1 MDPLDPLEDPPMDPP
16 DPTEPPWVLRT
27 PWRAPRTPG
36 TPQGPPG
43 PLGHP
48 TDPRDH
54 PMDSSRNLWPPQSLR
69 TMSSSAP
76 PNPPGPPNPPN
87 LLGTPWP
94 PPPPPHRLR
103 ALAHSWLDE
112 DAPWPDPT
120 VAPLGNAEIRAHILV
135 KNPETPRFNPETP
148 TFNPKTPPFFG
159 VLAGCPFAEAVF
171 AVSGCSVLWKVPE
184 GSRLGPGRALL
195 AEVRGP
201 VSGLLLA
208 ERTALNVLGRCSGV
222 ASMAARA
229 RGVAESRNWGGVVAG
244 TRKCT
249 PGFRAAEKY
258 ALGVGGAQG
267 HREGLGAFGLVK
279 DNHRA
284 VAEMGGGH
292 EGLIV
297 EARRAGGFTRKLG
310 VECAS
315 AEQALEA
322 AKAGADVVLLD
333 NLSPEELH
341 AAAARVKAAHP
352 RVLVEA
358 SGGIGLE
365 SLGSFLGPHVD
376 VVSMGCLTHSAPA
389 LDFALKVALP
399 RFLGPH
405 GAVMSMGCPTH
416 SAPALDC
423 ALRVLGMGDGAEEP

>member
-1 MDPLDPLEDPPMDPP
+1 
-16 DPTEPPWVLRT
+16 
-27 PWRAPRTPG
+27 
-36 TPQGPPG
+36 
-43 PLGHP
+43 
-48 TDPRDH
+48 
-54 PMDSSRNLWPPQSLR
+54 
-69 TMSSSAP
+69 MSGSAP

-87 LLGTPWP
+87 PSGTPWP

-103 ALAHSWLDE
+103 ALARSWLDE

-120 VAPLGNAEIRAHILV
+120 MAPLGNAEIRAHILV
-135 KNPETPRFNPETP
+135 KNPETPRFNPEP
-148 TFNPKTPPFFG
+148 PAFNPETPAFNPEPPPFFG

-171 AVSGCSVLWKVPE
+171 AESGCSVLWKVPE
-184 GSRLGPGRALL
+184 GSRLGPGRAVL

-229 RGVAESRNWGGVVAG
+229 RGVAQSRNWGGVVAG

-292 EGLIV
+292 EGVKRLIV
-297 EARRAGGFTRKLG
+297 GARRAGGFTRKLG

-333 NLSPEELH
+333 NLSPEALH
-341 AAAARVKAAHP
+341 AAAAHVKAAHP

-389 LDFALKVALP
+389 LDFALKVMGPLWVLLSEFTTRSRSSRHRGILREP
-399 RFLGPH
+399 IGRDRFCRSQTSPGER
-405 GAVMSMGCPTH
+405 GAY
-416 SAPALDC
+416 
-423 ALRVLGMGDGAEEP
+423 

>member
-1 MDPLDPLEDPPMDPP
+1 MPFPQNQVALPYTKRQQLVPTPGKLISAQGTGIRLDRGRRMHSWPSAVGGM
-16 DPTEPPWVLRT
+16 LRT
-27 PWRAPRTPG
+27 SVNHG
-36 TPQGPPG
+36 VHSE
-43 PLGHP
+43 GHK
-48 TDPRDH
+48 
-54 PMDSSRNLWPPQSLR
+54 SLR
-69 TMSSSAP
+69 TMSGSAP
-76 PNPPGPPNPPN
+76 PNPAGPPNPPN

-103 ALAHSWLDE
+103 ALARSWLDE

-135 KNPETPRFNPETP
+135 KNPETPAFNPETAG
-148 TFNPKTPPFFG
+148 FNPKTPALNPTPAPFFG
-159 VLAGCPFAEAVF
+159 VLAGCPFAEAVL

-244 TRKCT
+244 TRKGT

-267 HREGLGAFGLVK
+267 HRQGLGAFGLVK

-292 EGLIV
+292 EGLI
-297 EARRAGGFTRKLG
+297 EGARRAGGFTQKLG

-322 AKAGADVVLLD
+322 AEAGADVVLLD
-333 NLSPEELH
+333 NLSLEDLH

-358 SGGIGLE
+358 SRGIGLE

-389 LDFALKVALP
+389 LDCALKV
-399 RFLGPH
+399 
-405 GAVMSMGCPTH
+405 V
-416 SAPALDC
+416 
-423 ALRVLGMGDGAEEP
+423 GMGDGAEEK

>member
-1 MDPLDPLEDPPMDPP
+1 
-16 DPTEPPWVLRT
+16 
-27 PWRAPRTPG
+27 
-36 TPQGPPG
+36 
-43 PLGHP
+43 
-48 TDPRDH
+48 
-54 PMDSSRNLWPPQSLR
+54 
-69 TMSSSAP
+69 MSGSAP
-76 PNPPGPPNPPN
+76 PNPPN
-87 LLGTPWP
+87 LSGTPWP

-103 ALAHSWLDE
+103 ALARSWLDE

-135 KNPETPRFNPETP
+135 KNPETPRFNPEP
-148 TFNPKTPPFFG
+148 PAFNPEPPAFNPKTPPFFG

-171 AVSGCSVLWKVPE
+171 AESGCSVLWKVPE
-184 GSRLGPGRALL
+184 GSRLGPGRAVL

-201 VSGLLLA
+201 ALGVLLA

-229 RGVAESRNWGGVVAG
+229 RGVAQSRNWGGVVAG

-284 VAEMGGGH
+284 VAEMGGGREGVKRSGGGTETSTGH
-292 EGLIV
+292 EGVKRLIV
-297 EARRAGGFTRKLG
+297 GARRAGGFTRKLG

-322 AKAGADVVLLD
+322 AEAGADVVLLD
-333 NLSPEELH
+333 NLSPEALH

-389 LDFALKVALP
+389 LDFALKV
-399 RFLGPH
+399 
-405 GAVMSMGCPTH
+405 V
-416 SAPALDC
+416 
-423 ALRVLGMGDGAEEP
+423 GMGSGSEEK

>member
-16 DPTEPPWVLRT
+16 EPPWVLRT

-36 TPQGPPG
+36 TPQGP
-43 PLGHP
+43 LGHP

-54 PMDSSRNLWPPQSLR
+54 PMDSSLR
-69 TMSSSAP
+69 TMSGSAP
-76 PNPPGPPNPPN
+76 PNPAGPPNPPN

-103 ALAHSWLDE
+103 ALARSWLDE
-112 DAPWPDPT
+112 DASWPDPT

-135 KNPETPRFNPETP
+135 KNPETPAFNPETAGFNP
-148 TFNPKTPPFFG
+148 KTPAFNPKTPPFFG

-171 AVSGCSVLWKVPE
+171 ALSGCSVLWKVPE

-244 TRKCT
+244 TRKGT

-258 ALGVGGAQG
+258 ALGVGGMQG
-267 HREGLGAFGLVK
+267 HRQGLGAFGLVK

-284 VAEMGGGH
+284 VAEMGGGGQ
-292 EGLIV
+292 EGLI
-297 EARRAGGFTRKLG
+297 EGARRAGGFTQKLG

-322 AKAGADVVLLD
+322 AEAGADVVLLD
-333 NLSPEELH
+333 NLSPEALH

-389 LDFALKVALP
+389 LDCALKV
-399 RFLGPH
+399 
-405 GAVMSMGCPTH
+405 V
-416 SAPALDC
+416 
-423 ALRVLGMGDGAEEP
+423 GMGDGAEEK

>member
-1 MDPLDPLEDPPMDPP
+1 MALGVYNAPFRDCLSAPCPA
-16 DPTEPPWVLRT
+16 LR
-27 PWRAPRTPG
+27 PRTPRDPR
-36 TPQGPPG
+36 TLRGPPG
-43 PLGHP
+43 
-48 TDPRDH
+48 R
-54 PMDSSRNLWPPQSLR
+54 
-69 TMSSSAP
+69 
-76 PNPPGPPNPPN
+76 
-87 LLGTPWP
+87 

-103 ALAHSWLDE
+103 ALARSWLDE

-135 KNPETPRFNPETP
+135 KNPETPAFNPETAGFNP
-148 TFNPKTPPFFG
+148 KTPAFNPKTPPFFG

-171 AVSGCSVLWKVPE
+171 ALSGCSVLWKVPE

-244 TRKCT
+244 TRKGT

-267 HREGLGAFGLVK
+267 HRQGLGAFGLVK

-297 EARRAGGFTRKLG
+297 GARRAGGFTRKLG
-310 VECAS
+310 VECTS
-315 AEQALEA
+315 AKQALEA
-322 AKAGADVVLLD
+322 AKAGADVILLD
-333 NLSPEELH
+333 NLSPEALH

-389 LDFALKVALP
+389 LDCALKV
-399 RFLGPH
+399 
-405 GAVMSMGCPTH
+405 V
-416 SAPALDC
+416 
-423 ALRVLGMGDGAEEP
+423 GMGDGAEEK